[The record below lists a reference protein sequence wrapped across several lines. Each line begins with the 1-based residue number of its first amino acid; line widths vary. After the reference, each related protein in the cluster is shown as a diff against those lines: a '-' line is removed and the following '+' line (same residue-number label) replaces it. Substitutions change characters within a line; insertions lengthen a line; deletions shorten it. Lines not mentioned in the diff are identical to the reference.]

1 MATDQSKRSI
11 DSGKSHDQINKRV
24 RVENGKDSSTRMTIN
39 SYYLKEDFIHSLKEK
54 FQLHCENEPKKTTE
68 ISSLDENKS
77 GQCKSFICFTIQL
90 KNLLLLTFYFCI
102 FFFFLVSPS
111 SEGRVAY
118 KNIFFFKI

>member
-54 FQLHCENEPKKTTE
+54 FQLRCENEPKKTTE

-90 KNLLLLTFYFCI
+90 KNLLLLTFYLP
-102 FFFFLVSPS
+102 FFSFFSLVSPS

-118 KNIFFFKI
+118 KNN